1 MIWSGEIYYQDVK
14 NLHFHHSLRKMVKKS
29 RILEQRSTF
38 LSFFAKKK
46 IFLKVDV
53 ISFLPFMGLGL
64 KESIQESSYNVIFLF
79 FFIKEPLEM

>member
-29 RILEQRSTF
+29 RIPEQRSTF
-38 LSFFAKKK
+38 LSFFAKK

-53 ISFLPFMGLGL
+53 ISFLPFMGLEL